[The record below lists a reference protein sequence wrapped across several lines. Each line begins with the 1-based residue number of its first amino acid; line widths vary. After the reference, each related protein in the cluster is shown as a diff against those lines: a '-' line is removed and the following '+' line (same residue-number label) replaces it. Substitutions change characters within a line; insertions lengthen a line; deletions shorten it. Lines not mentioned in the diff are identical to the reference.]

1 MRLVFIKLNNI
12 LKIIV
17 LLFFPLIIFT
27 FFLRWLATS
36 NGYEQLFDN
45 PYVPQEKLIYN
56 KNSHHGRSD
65 LAKYIHLDLKG
76 APPRANKF
84 YKSFF
89 NFIEKLQMGVKG
101 VVIEYEDT
109 LPLQGKFANVSIE
122 KIVIK

>member
-65 LAKYIHLDLKG
+65 L
-76 APPRANKF
+76 
-84 YKSFF
+84 
-89 NFIEKLQMGVKG
+89 